1 MVYIECLWH
10 NEGLEKETMSKRKEI
25 YVCNLYAEQT
35 EADHA
40 ATTYKYLRN
49 PPLQSFYVLLIMLRW
64 ELWTLFL
71 RDTTQQLVDGG
82 GSPAWW
88 GPARIPASPLFGT
101 PPSALGAAS
110 GGSQMRGSQIRSL
123 QVEFFRLI

>member
-10 NEGLEKETMSKRKEI
+10 NEDLEKETMSKKKEI

-35 EADHA
+35 EAHQA

-49 PPLQSFYVLLIMLRW
+49 PPLQSFYLVLMLRW

-71 RDTTQQLVDGG
+71 RCAQ
-82 GSPAWW
+82 
-88 GPARIPASPLFGT
+88 
-101 PPSALGAAS
+101 
-110 GGSQMRGSQIRSL
+110 
-123 QVEFFRLI
+123 